1 MNKMKRLLLFIA
13 MVMCIGAVGAQQH
26 QRGPRGHMPPS
37 FDPARFEAELE
48 QFIVEEACLTPK
60 EASVFFPLYR
70 EMRKKQMVYF
80 NKMRRDRFADYA
92 DDKACERIIREADQR
107 DLDLKKLQQQY
118 HNKFMK
124 VLSPSKTCRVIR
136 AEEKFHR
143 KIFKRAA
150 KRDGEV

>member
-26 QRGPRGHMPPS
+26 QRGPRGHMPPP

-70 EMRKKQMVYF
+70 EMRKKQMAYF
-80 NKMRRDRFADYA
+80 
-92 DDKACERIIREADQR
+92 
-107 DLDLKKLQQQY
+107 
-118 HNKFMK
+118 
-124 VLSPSKTCRVIR
+124 
-136 AEEKFHR
+136 
-143 KIFKRAA
+143 KI
-150 KRDGEV
+150 G

>member
-1 MNKMKRLLLFIA
+1 
-13 MVMCIGAVGAQQH
+13 
-26 QRGPRGHMPPS
+26 MPPS

-92 DDKACERIIREADQR
+92 DDKACERIIREADHR
-107 DLDLKKLQQQY
+107 DLDLEKLQQQY
-118 HNKFMK
+118 HNKLM
-124 VLSPSKTCRVIR
+124 
-136 AEEKFHR
+136 
-143 KIFKRAA
+143 
-150 KRDGEV
+150 EVV

>member
-1 MNKMKRLLLFIA
+1 

-80 NKMRRDRFADYA
+80 NKMRR
-92 DDKACERIIREADQR
+92 EADQR

-124 VLSPSKTCRVIR
+124 VLSPSKTFRVIR

>member
-1 MNKMKRLLLFIA
+1 

-26 QRGPRGHMPPS
+26 QRGPRGHMPPP

-48 QFIVEEACLTPK
+48 Q
-60 EASVFFPLYR
+60 FPLYR

-124 VLSPSKTCRVIR
+124 VLSPSKTFRVIR